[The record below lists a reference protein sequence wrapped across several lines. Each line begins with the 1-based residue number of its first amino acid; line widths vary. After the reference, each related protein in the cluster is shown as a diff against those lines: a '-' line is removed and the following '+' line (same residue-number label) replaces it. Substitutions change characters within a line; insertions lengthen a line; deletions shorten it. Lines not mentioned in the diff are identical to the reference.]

1 MSQRI
6 AIVGGGIAGLT
17 AAWYLS
23 RDHQVTLFEAE
34 PRLGGHTFTVD
45 VQREHGDYAVDM
57 GFIVFNDRTYPRFEA
72 LLAEL
77 GIGRQPTA
85 MGFAVTDAETGVE
98 YCGDGLGGFF
108 GRRRNLLDPGHW
120 ALLRDILRFN
130 REAPALLDS
139 DAGEQPLGAYLN
151 EQGYGER
158 FRRHYI
164 LPMGG
169 AIWSC
174 SLAQMEAFPAK
185 FFVRFFIN
193 HGLLALRNRP
203 QWYVVPGG
211 SSRYV
216 EALRAACGARFH
228 TATPVTGVRRDG
240 EGVTV
245 QAGGESHRFDQVVM
259 ACHSDQ
265 TLALLADADP
275 RERECLTDL
284 RYQPNDV
291 VLHTDTAM
299 LPKRRRVWSSWNAL
313 LGRTDDAEPV
323 QVTYNMNILQGFQAP
338 ETFCVTLNAGD
349 RIRPETVIRREVF
362 HHPLFTTEGLLAR
375 ERLLAANGEN
385 RTWFCG
391 AWCRNGFHE
400 DGVVSALDVVEG
412 IAARGQGG
420 GRGAAL

>member
-228 TATPVTGVRRDG
+228 TATPVTGVRRDS

-245 QAGGESHRFDQVVM
+245 QTGGDSHRFDQVVM

-265 TLALLADADP
+265 TLALLDDAGP
-275 RERECLTDL
+275 RERDCLADL

-375 ERLLAANGEN
+375 ERLLAGNGDN

>member
-1 MSQRI
+1 LSPRS
-6 AIVGGGIAGLT
+6 ALVGGGRAGLT

-120 ALLRDILRFN
+120 TLLRDILRFN

-216 EALRAACGARFH
+216 EALRDACGARFH
-228 TATPVTGVRRDG
+228 TATPVTEVRRDS

-245 QAGGESHRFDQVVM
+245 GTANGSHRFDQVVM

-275 RERECLTDL
+275 RERDCLADL

-313 LGRTDDAEPV
+313 LDRTDDAEPV

-362 HHPLFTTEGLLAR
+362 YHPLFTTEGLLAR
-375 ERLLAANGEN
+375 ERLLAGNGDN

-412 IAARGQGG
+412 IGARAP
-420 GRGAAL
+420 GAAL

>member
-228 TATPVTGVRRDG
+228 TATPVTGVSRDS

-245 QAGGESHRFDQVVM
+245 RTGDQSHRFDQVVM

-265 TLALLADADP
+265 TLALLADADS
-275 RERECLTDL
+275 RERDCLADL

>member
-6 AIVGGGIAGLT
+6 AIVGGGIAGIT

-108 GRRRNLLDPGHW
+108 GRRRNLLDPCHW

-245 QAGGESHRFDQVVM
+245 QAGGDSHRFDQVVM

-265 TLALLADADP
+265 TLALLDDAGP
-275 RERECLTDL
+275 RERDCLADL

-362 HHPLFTTEGLLAR
+362 HHPLFTTEWLLAR
-375 ERLLAANGEN
+375 ERLLAGNGDN

-412 IAARGQGG
+412 IAASGQGG